1 MFLIVHGKILIQPT
15 RALGSFG
22 NFFEANFFQP
32 KYVGSCTKI
41 AILVEADYCPALSV
55 TMLCQKTN
63 RITGRKRNFTRKIMC
78 ETGGDG
84 AKTWEV
90 VGKFSPNQSSCRK
103 SMLYNSDCDLSC
115 VVCSV
120 KAWRNAICINGT
132 IFFCSTSMVPFI
144 VMILA
149 LGWII
154 KSCII
159 FYWSNDISG
168 FHNLDTFVCPLW
180 VEKIPFI
187 VIITLGWIIKF
198 VL

>member
-120 KAWRNAICINGT
+120 KA
-132 IFFCSTSMVPFI
+132 
-144 VMILA
+144 
-149 LGWII
+149 
-154 KSCII
+154 
-159 FYWSNDISG
+159 
-168 FHNLDTFVCPLW
+168 
-180 VEKIPFI
+180 
-187 VIITLGWIIKF
+187 
-198 VL
+198 